1 MAWVLAGILAGILGA
16 VAAPGGAGAQIRE
29 QDYATGFGLI
39 YGEGRT
45 QEGANSKRF
54 GFTTRRIKDKD
65 RIGSMALIYEE
76 HENGL
81 PFDLLDESLTKESV
95 QLRYRSVY
103 AELKRYFPFAG
114 NVLLFWGLRGGYSR
128 IDGTVSPGGQETPRE
143 FESDQVAP
151 LWLLALPLALE
162 HPGFLLLAFLDG
174 ASVGMTLDL
183 LPERL
188 WVEYQIGATL
198 IPNHRD
204 QFFVVDELTLIT
216 QTIQLVLVF

>member
-1 MAWVLAGILAGILGA
+1 M
-16 VAAPGGAGAQIRE
+16 AGAQIAE
-29 QDYATGFGLI
+29 KDYATGFGLI

-65 RIGSMALIYEE
+65 RIGSLALIYEE
-76 HENGL
+76 HENGV
-81 PFDLLDESLTKESV
+81 PFELLDQNLTEESV

-114 NVLLFWGLRGGYSR
+114 NVLLFWGLRGGFSR
-128 IDGTVSPGGQETPRE
+128 IDGTVSPPDQEPRE

-174 ASVGMTLDL
+174 AAVGMTLDL

-188 WVEYQIGATL
+188 WLEYQIGATL

-204 QFFVVDELTLIT
+204 EFFVVDELTIIS
-216 QTIQLVLVF
+216 QTLQLVLVF

>member
-1 MAWVLAGILAGILGA
+1 MLAWVLAGILGVL
-16 VAAPGGAGAQIRE
+16 AAPGMAGAQIAER
-29 QDYATGFGLI
+29 DYATGFGLL

-65 RIGSMALIYEE
+65 RIGSLALIYEE
-76 HENGL
+76 HENGV
-81 PFDLLDESLTKESV
+81 PFELLDQSLTKESV

-114 NVLLFWGLRGGYSR
+114 NVLLFWGLRGGFSR
-128 IDGTVSPGGQETPRE
+128 IDGTVSPPDQEPRE

-174 ASVGMTLDL
+174 AAVGMTLDL
-183 LPERL
+183 LPERMWL
-188 WVEYQIGATL
+188 EYQIGATL

-204 QFFVVDELTLIT
+204 EFFVVDELTIIT
-216 QTIQLVLVF
+216 QTVQLVLVF

>member
-1 MAWVLAGILAGILGA
+1 M
-16 VAAPGGAGAQIRE
+16 AGAQFAE
-29 QDYATGFGLI
+29 KDYATGFGLL

-45 QEGANSKRF
+45 QEDANSKRF

-65 RIGSMALIYEE
+65 RIGSMALVYEE
-76 HENGL
+76 HKNGL
-81 PFDLLDESLTKESV
+81 PFELLDGSLTRDNV
-95 QLRYRSVY
+95 QLRYRAVY
-103 AELKRYFPFAG
+103 AELKRYFPFGG
-114 NVLLFWGLRGGYSR
+114 NIHLFWGLRGGYSR
-128 IDGTVSPGGQETPRE
+128 IDGTVSPGGQEPRE

-174 ASVGMTLDL
+174 AAVGMSVDL

-188 WVEYQIGATL
+188 WVEYQIGAAL

-204 QFFVVDELTLIT
+204 EFFVVDELTLIT

>member
-1 MAWVLAGILAGILGA
+1 MLAWVLAGILGVL
-16 VAAPGGAGAQIRE
+16 AAPGMAGAQIAER
-29 QDYATGFGLI
+29 DYATGFGLL

-65 RIGSMALIYEE
+65 RIGSLALIYEE
-76 HENGL
+76 HENGV
-81 PFDLLDESLTKESV
+81 PFDLLDQSLTKESV

-114 NVLLFWGLRGGYSR
+114 NVLLFWGLRGGFSR
-128 IDGTVSPGGQETPRE
+128 IDGTVSPPDQEPRE

-174 ASVGMTLDL
+174 AAVGMTLDL
-183 LPERL
+183 LPERMWL
-188 WVEYQIGATL
+188 EYQIGATL

-204 QFFVVDELTLIT
+204 EFFVVDELTIIT
-216 QTIQLVLVF
+216 QTVQLVLVF